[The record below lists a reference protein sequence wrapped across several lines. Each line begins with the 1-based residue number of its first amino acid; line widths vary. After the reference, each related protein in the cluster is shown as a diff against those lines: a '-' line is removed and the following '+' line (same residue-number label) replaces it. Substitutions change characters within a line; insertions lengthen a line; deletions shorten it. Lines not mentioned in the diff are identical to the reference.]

1 MQRVLDVVIAVVI
14 LAIPA
19 LAVAQTPAASLAAS
33 AHPSH
38 YFAAVTPSSSSAPS
52 NPPCL

>member
-1 MQRVLDVVIAVVI
+1 MQRIVDALIAAVI

-19 LAVAQTPAASLAAS
+19 LAVAQTPASPLTAS
-33 AHPSH
+33 AHSSH
-38 YFAAVTPSSSSAPS
+38 YFAVLAPSSSSAPS

>member
-1 MQRVLDVVIAVVI
+1 MQRIVDALIAAVI

-19 LAVAQTPAASLAAS
+19 LAVAQTPASSLAAS